1 MTLAG
6 FFPETEMPDAG
17 WWRVL
22 WPDPAAT
29 LRALGVTPGL
39 AAVDLCCGDGTFTA
53 ALARLTGRTV
63 HAIDIDP
70 ACLDRARAAV
80 RRDGG
85 GDCAFVLGDAMVV
98 DRLLPGPVDY
108 VLLANALHGVPDQ
121 PRLAP
126 RDRDGAAAGWAACGG
141 QLARAPAGADHCA
154 GRAARSGNRNADSAG
169 SVGRAARTGGIPGG
183 GHRGTAALS
192 LRGGVRAWVR
202 LNTSLREKTSSP
214 SIRPS
219 RRLTREHD
227 VGEEELG
234 PPCASAAAS

>member
-1 MTLAG
+1 MAIEG

-85 GDCAFVLGDAMVV
+85 GDCLFVAGDAMAV

-121 PRLAP
+121 SR
-126 RDRDGAAAGWAACGG
+126 
-141 QLARAPAGADHCA
+141 LARAIAAALRPGGRLAVVNWHVRPRKQTTVLGAPHGPATETRMSPEVVVALLAPAGFRLERIVELPPYHY
-154 GRAARSGNRNADSAG
+154 G
-169 SVGRAARTGGIPGG
+169 SVFM
-183 GHRGTAALS
+183 
-192 LRGGVRAWVR
+192 
-202 LNTSLREKTSSP
+202 
-214 SIRPS
+214 
-219 RRLTREHD
+219 
-227 VGEEELG
+227 LG
-234 PPCASAAAS
+234 CG

>member
-29 LRALGVTPGL
+29 LRALGVAPGL

-53 ALARLTGRTV
+53 ALAFLTGTRV

-85 GDCAFVLGDAMVV
+85 GDCAFVLGDAMAV

-121 PRLAP
+121 PRLA
-126 RDRDGAAAGWAACGG
+126 RAIAAA
-141 QLARAPAGADHCA
+141 LR
-154 GRAARSGNRNADSAG
+154 
-169 SVGRAARTGGIPGG
+169 PGG
-183 GHRGTAALS
+183 RLAVINWHARPRERTTVLGAPHGPATETRMPPEAVVALFA
-192 LRGGVRAWVR
+192 LAGFRMERIIALPPYHYGIV
-202 LNTSLREKTSSP
+202 LDSP
-214 SIRPS
+214 R
-219 RRLTREHD
+219 
-227 VGEEELG
+227 V
-234 PPCASAAAS
+234 